1 MIPIIPQPVR
11 VIHTPIVIHPQHGG
25 QRRPLDSSDF
35 CLIGG
40 FLLFIFAFLA
50 IMLHPATFYYFDKYV
65 EWSVS
70 LAQKWKDEDKK
81 KKDED
86 KKP

>member
-11 VIHTPIVIHPQHGG
+11 VVPAPIVIYPQHSGP
-25 QRRPLDSSDF
+25 RRPLNSTDF
-35 CLIGG
+35 CFFGG
-40 FLLFIFAFLA
+40 LLLFVVVFLA